1 MTALQPTINAASA
14 VNLGGDRSQTAA
26 AKAEPAIP
34 AKTWIAVIGATLGA
48 FMAVLNIQIVN
59 ASLADIQGAIGA
71 GIDDG
76 GWISTSY
83 LIAEIVVIPL
93 SGWLAQVFSIRRYL
107 LTNAVLF
114 LLLSVA
120 CAFAQDLPQ
129 MIVLRAIQGFTGG
142 VLIPMAFTLIIT
154 LLPKSKQPVGLA
166 LFALS
171 ATFAPAIGPTIG
183 GYLTENWGWQFIFY
197 VNLVPGAVMIAMLWF
212 SLEAK
217 PMKLSLLREGDWVG
231 IATMAIGLSALQTVL
246 EEGNKDDWF
255 GSAFI
260 VRLSVIAAVALTAFL
275 WIELTTKKP
284 LLNLRLLLRRNFGF
298 GMLANFLLGIALYGS
313 VFILPVYLSRIQG
326 YNAEQIG
333 MVLAWTGLPQLLL
346 IPLVPRLMKRF
357 DPRLIIGIGFALF
370 AASNFMNIY
379 MTNDYATDQLFWP
392 NIVRALGQ
400 ALVMAPLSAV
410 ATAGIEAENAGSASG
425 LFNMM
430 RNLGGAVG
438 IAVAADLPDQA
449 RAVSLQRADA
459 VGLDAG
465 TGDPQPDRAVDPIFP
480 QSRRRRSRRSNASR
494 GDRDRRD
501 RAEAGFHSRLQ
512 RHILPARRRADCRT
526 HRNLTAEEAGPSCQR
541 RRTLGLFDQPLPTPP
556 TRRTTMKPRMNF
568 YQAAPDTIKAL
579 SALETQIQGSGLE
592 KSLIELVKTRAS
604 QINGC
609 AYCINMHTEDA
620 RKQGE
625 TEQRLYL
632 LNAWR
637 ESPLYTDRERA
648 ALAWTEALTL
658 IAETHAPDDLYADVR
673 AHFNEAE
680 TVNLT
685 MLIGAINAWN
695 RLAIAFRAMHPVK
708 VKAAV
713 A

>member
-1 MTALQPTINAASA
+1 MTALQPTMNASTAS
-14 VNLGGDRSQTAA
+14 LGGQPPQVAA
-26 AKAEPAIP
+26 GKAEPAIS

-107 LTNAVLF
+107 LTNAILF
-114 LLLSVA
+114 LVLSMA

-129 MIVLRAIQGFTGG
+129 MIVLRAIQGFSGG

-154 LLPKSKQPVGLA
+154 LLPKAKQPVGLA

-212 SLEAK
+212 SLEAR
-217 PMKLSLLREGDWVG
+217 PMKLSLLREGDWAG
-231 IATMAIGLSALQTVL
+231 IVTMAIGLSALQTVL

-255 GSAFI
+255 GSPFI
-260 VRLSVIAAVALTAFL
+260 VKLSIIAAVALTAFL
-275 WIELTTKKP
+275 WIELTAQKP

-357 DPRLIIGIGFALF
+357 DPRLIISIGFALF

-438 IAVAADLPDQA
+438 IAMLQTILTKREQYHSNVLMQSVSILEQATRSRIDQLTQYFINHGVADHAEA
-449 RAVSLQRADA
+449 THRAVIAIGRIVQKQA
-459 VGLDAG
+459 
-465 TGDPQPDRAVDPIFP
+465 F
-480 QSRRRRSRRSNASR
+480 
-494 GDRDRRD
+494 
-501 RAEAGFHSRLQ
+501 
-512 RHILPARRRADCRT
+512 ILAF
-526 HRNLTAEEAGPSCQR
+526 S
-541 RRTLGLFDQPLPTPP
+541 
-556 TRRTTMKPRMNF
+556 
-568 YQAAPDTIKAL
+568 DTF
-579 SALETQIQGSGLE
+579 
-592 KSLIELVKTRAS
+592 
-604 QINGC
+604 
-609 AYCINMHTEDA
+609 
-620 RKQGE
+620 
-625 TEQRLYL
+625 YL
-632 LNAWR
+632 LG
-637 ESPLYTDRERA
+637 A
-648 ALAWTEALTL
+648 ALIVALMAAL
-658 IAETHAPDDLYADVR
+658 LLKKPDHLASGG
-673 AHFNEAE
+673 AH
-680 TVNLT
+680 
-685 MLIGAINAWN
+685 
-695 RLAIAFRAMHPVK
+695 
-708 VKAAV
+708 
-713 A
+713 